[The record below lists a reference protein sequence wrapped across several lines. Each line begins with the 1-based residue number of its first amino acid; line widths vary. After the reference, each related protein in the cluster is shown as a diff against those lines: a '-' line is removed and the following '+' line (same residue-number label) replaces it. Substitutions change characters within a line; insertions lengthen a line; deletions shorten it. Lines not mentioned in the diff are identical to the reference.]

1 MIHLRSPG
9 CEPSDFTCN
18 LRKKNIGETETKSSR
33 EMVLK
38 ISWLFINLFIDW
50 LIDWLVF
57 DANFSNI
64 STISWREQ
72 ILL

>member
-38 ISWLFINLFIDW
+38 ISWLFINLFID
-50 LIDWLVF
+50 
-57 DANFSNI
+57 
-64 STISWREQ
+64 
-72 ILL
+72 